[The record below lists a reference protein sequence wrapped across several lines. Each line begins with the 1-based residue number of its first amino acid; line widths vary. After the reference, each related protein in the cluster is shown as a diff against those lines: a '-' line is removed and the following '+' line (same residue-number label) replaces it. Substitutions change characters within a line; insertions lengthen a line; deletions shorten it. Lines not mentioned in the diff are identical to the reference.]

1 MLKVSERIYSNTS
14 FKSLFFNII
23 GINNL
28 STNSQ
33 LNGVGLRP
41 EACVLT
47 QFAYSAF

>member
-14 FKSLFFNII
+14 FKSLFNII
-23 GINNL
+23 CINNF

-33 LNGVGLRP
+33 LNVVALRP